1 MLYRLQVEIF
11 EYLAS
16 PQFSTGFCV
25 THKLATFPTSQYSQF
40 FKRKVEVTMK
50 FETNL
55 SQEPVSTRKKET
67 FVQCYILLYS
77 IFLQKKNG
85 NYCCRM
91 AKFVVS
97 PQNCYHF
104 YSKFSFAIQDFKST
118 YEDSF
123 GQDCTYPTPITQNC
137 VIGTT
142 I

>member
-11 EYLAS
+11 QYLAS

-77 IFLQKKNG
+77 IFLQKNWELLLPYGKICG
-85 NYCCRM
+85 FPTKLLPFLFKIFIC
-91 AKFVVS
+91 
-97 PQNCYHF
+97 HT
-104 YSKFSFAIQDFKST
+104 SFQKHI
-118 YEDSF
+118 
-123 GQDCTYPTPITQNC
+123 
-137 VIGTT
+137 
-142 I
+142 